1 MIVRPS
7 PNDGVEL
14 FYQFL
19 LRHAGGALDNCSDL
33 ALGHIEKAL
42 DVPDG
47 SIARAC
53 RLAGTLGFAIDA
65 GLVPLLPELPATEVD
80 G

>member
-1 MIVRPS
+1 MTWPFAITAEP
-7 PNDGVEL
+7 GKL
-14 FYQFL
+14 
-19 LRHAGGALDNCSDL
+19 HAVCEPGAGETVAD
-33 ALGHIEKAL
+33 IEKAL

-53 RLAGTLGFAIDA
+53 RLARTLGFAIDA
-65 GLVPLLPELPATEVD
+65 GLVPLLPELPTTEVD